1 MKNTINLRMA
11 FFGLPAY
18 NVIDE
23 PQRNTASMPIFR
35 LGGFLTAYC
44 PCLTEPKGSSAA
56 KYVSDGDKFW
66 NSV

>member
-23 PQRNTASMPIFR
+23 PQRNTASMPMFR
-35 LGGFLTAYC
+35 LGGIPHGILSLPDRT
-44 PCLTEPKGSSAA
+44 KGQLCR
-56 KYVSDGDKFW
+56 KIRFGW
-66 NSV
+66 